1 VVYLQNASDPIVWW
15 SPRLLLDRPDW
26 LTGDR
31 APDVSPSMVWLP
43 VVSFWQVTADLVF
56 ATGVPDGHG
65 HRYEAD
71 YVDGWA
77 AVTQP
82 PGWTAEDTQRLRQLV
97 ERD

>member
-15 SPRLLLDRPDW
+15 SPRLVLHRPDW
-26 LTGDR
+26 LAEDR

-65 HRYEAD
+65 HKYEAD

-77 AVTQP
+77 AVLQP
-82 PGWTAEDTQRLRQLV
+82 PGWTAADTERLRALV
-97 ERD
+97 GGG